1 MVKQL
6 SLNWTKKSIFFNKKV
21 HSSFYY
27 FVTKHF
33 MFEEKKTFVLK
44 CQSIFF
50 SLFHYISNVY
60 LHITSQWP
68 DFHVLFVISYLF
80 FPWEAGTGMFFHNLQ
95 LGLETMRTHSTQF
108 DCMKA
113 LQISFHL
120 IQFFQRPREPTFWIM
135 SHTENNS
142 LDSAE

>member
-1 MVKQL
+1 MKQKWRLTYVL
-6 SLNWTKKSIFFNKKV
+6 SQHYLPLNNYLWIEQRNQYTSIKKFIPLSTILLQNVSCLKK
-21 HSSFYY
+21 
-27 FVTKHF
+27 
-33 MFEEKKTFVLK
+33 KKTFVLK

-50 SLFHYISNVY
+50 SLFHYIFNVY

-68 DFHVLFVISYLF
+68 DFHVLFVISYFF

-95 LGLETMRTHSTQF
+95 QGLETMRTLF

-120 IQFFQRPREPTFWIM
+120 IQVFQRPREPTF
-135 SHTENNS
+135 E
-142 LDSAE
+142 